1 MLAADRGGP
10 RSAEG
15 GGPLLVLLHG
25 LGATRQVWAPMLAD
39 IDRHWSGRWIAV
51 DMPGHGAS
59 PRQLSY
65 LPGAQAAAVADLIRA
80 EGIDGD
86 VVLFGHSMGGTISL
100 ALASGYFGV
109 MPKAVLAVGTK
120 MAWSEAELGAMAAQA
135 AKPAKL
141 FEDRDAAVERYLKVS
156 GLFGLVDPASGMAAS
171 GVVADGDGWR
181 MALDPRTNEIGPPIL
196 PGMVESAVCPLH
208 FAAGSED
215 AMCRIEDLR
224 RWDPQATGLP
234 GLSHNA
240 MVQDP
245 AAVWAWAGPCLAAV
259 T

>member
-1 MLAADRGGP
+1 MLAADRGG
-10 RSAEG
+10 E

-25 LGATRQVWAPMLAD
+25 LGATRQVWAPMLVD
-39 IDRHWSGRWIAV
+39 IDQHWSGRWIAV

-59 PRQLSY
+59 PRQPSY

-109 MPKAVLAVGTK
+109 TPRVVLAVGTK
-120 MAWSEAELGAMAAQA
+120 MAWSQPELDGMAAQA
-135 AKPAKL
+135 IKPAKV
-141 FEDRDAAVERYLKVS
+141 FDDRDAAVERYLKVS
-156 GLFGLVDPASGMAAS
+156 GLFGLVDPASDMAAA

-215 AMCRIEDLR
+215 AMCRVEDLR
-224 RWDPQATGLP
+224 RWDPDAASLA

-245 AAVWAWAGPCLAAV
+245 AAVWRWAAPFLETPDA
-259 T
+259 